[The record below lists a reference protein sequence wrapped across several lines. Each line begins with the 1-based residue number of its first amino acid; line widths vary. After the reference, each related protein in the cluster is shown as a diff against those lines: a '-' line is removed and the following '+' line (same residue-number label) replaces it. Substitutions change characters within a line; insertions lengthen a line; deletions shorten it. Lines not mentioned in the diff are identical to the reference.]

1 MGLPLSYTVV
11 GIMRGLLPD
20 RAYSTLRRFGAV
32 NRAFTRMLVS
42 TAPAGQTEVIV
53 SGGIMRGTRL
63 LLDLATE
70 NEYWLGVY
78 EQSLIAAVRHYCK
91 AGMVVYD
98 VGANIGYTALLFA
111 KIAGKQGSVY
121 AFEPLPENL
130 ERIAFHSSHNPD
142 GAAIHVVPCAAS
154 DQEGRE
160 TFLIHQ
166 SNAMGKLTGS
176 ADRDTTYNKSM
187 AVPSIRLDDFV
198 FRDGNAAPDLIKM
211 DIEGG
216 AVKALP
222 GSARIIAELRPIF
235 LLELHGPEEQQ
246 VAWDVLHPHRY
257 RFYSMQRGY
266 PEITSLTEMNRRWR
280 QHAVAIAEQGSFDT

>member
-1 MGLPLSYTVV
+1 MGLPLAYTLV
-11 GIMRGLLPD
+11 GAMRGLLPD
-20 RAYSTLRRFGAV
+20 RAYSTLRRFGGL
-32 NRAFTRMLVS
+32 NRAFTNMLAT
-42 TAPAGQTEVIV
+42 TAPAGRTEVIV
-53 SGGIMRGTRL
+53 AGGILRGAHL

-78 EQSLIAAVRHYCK
+78 EQSLIAAVLRSCK
-91 AGMVVYD
+91 PGMVVYD

-111 KIAGKQGSVY
+111 KIAGPQGAVY

-130 ERIAFHSSHNPD
+130 ERIAFHSSHNPA
-142 GAAIHVVPCAAS
+142 GATIHVVPCATS

-176 ADRDTTYNKSM
+176 ADRDTTYSASM
-187 AVPSIRLDDFV
+187 TVPSIRLDDFV
-198 FRDGNAAPDLIKM
+198 FRDGHAAPDLIKM

-222 GSARIIAELRPIF
+222 GSERIIAEIRPIL

-246 VAWDVLHPHRY
+246 VAWDLLRPHGY
-257 RFYSMQRGY
+257 QLFAMQRGY
-266 PEITSLTEMNRRWR
+266 PEIHSLDDMNRRWR
-280 QHAVAIAEQGSFDT
+280 QHAIAIAQ

>member
-1 MGLPLSYTVV
+1 MGLPLSYNLI

-20 RAYSTLRRFGAV
+20 RAYSTLRRFGGL
-32 NRAFTRMLVS
+32 NRAFTQLLIDA
-42 TAPAGQTEVIV
+42 APAGQSEVV
-53 SGGIMRGTRL
+53 VAGGILRGAHL

-78 EQSLIAAVRHYCK
+78 EQSLIKAVRDYCTP
-91 AGMVVYD
+91 GMVVYD

-111 KIAGKQGSVY
+111 KIAGEQGAVY
-121 AFEPLPENL
+121 AFEPLPQNL
-130 ERIAFHSSHNPD
+130 ERIAYHRSHNPS
-142 GAAIHVVPCAAS
+142 GASIHVIPCAAS

-160 TFLIHQ
+160 TFLIHT

-176 ADRDTTYNKSM
+176 ADRDTTYSDSM
-187 AVPSIRLDDFV
+187 TVPSIRLDDFV
-198 FRDGNAAPDLIKM
+198 FRDGHPAPNLIKI

-222 GSARIIAELRPIF
+222 GSARVIAELRPTM

-246 VAWDVLHPHRY
+246 VAWDMLRPHGY
-257 RFYSMQRGY
+257 RFLSMQRGY
-266 PEITSLTEMNRRWR
+266 PEIGSFSEMGRRWR
-280 QHAVAIAEQGSFDT
+280 QHAIAIAERER